1 MMNKEALAEL
11 LGFAEDGLLEEIC
24 CKAEYRKLIKGE
36 VLVCEGDLPQYVWYL
51 VSGVLKG
58 YSIDQ
63 EGRKFIDF
71 FVYRKGEPV
80 TADYDLRSSAQLY
93 IEAASD
99 ACCIQVPMVE
109 IKRLLYQYP
118 ELAAHYN
125 RYLEDNL
132 CSHMRSKQALY
143 RYDAAGRYR
152 WFLEEYAEVVSQIN
166 QKDIA
171 AFLDMTPVTLSRVRR
186 KLRGG
191 GGYNTWKKEIGVG

>member
-1 MMNKEALAEL
+1 MMNKENLAEI
-11 LGFAEDGLLEEIC
+11 LGFAGDGLLEEIGG
-24 CKAEYRKLIKGE
+24 KAECRKLTKGE
-36 VLVCEGDLPQYVWYL
+36 ILVCAGDLPQYVWYL

-58 YSIDQ
+58 YSVDQ
-63 EGRKFIDF
+63 DGRKFVDF

-80 TADYDLRSSAQLY
+80 TADYDLKSPAQLY

-99 ACCIQVPMVE
+99 ACCMQVPMAQ

-132 CSHMRSKQALY
+132 CSHMRSKQALC
-143 RYDAAGRYR
+143 RYDAVGRYR
-152 WFLEEYAEVVSQIN
+152 WFLEEYSEIVPQIT

-191 GGYNTWKKEIGVG
+191 GYNIWKKEIGIG